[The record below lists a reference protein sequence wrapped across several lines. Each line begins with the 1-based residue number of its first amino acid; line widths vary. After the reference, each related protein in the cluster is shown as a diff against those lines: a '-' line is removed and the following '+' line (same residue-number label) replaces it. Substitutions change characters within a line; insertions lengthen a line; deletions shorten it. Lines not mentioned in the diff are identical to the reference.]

1 MVQLG
6 QFMRLVANINMTAPA
21 LQTQITINRV
31 LNLTGGMTMVVSDLH
46 GDRDAFARYAGRFL
60 QLHNRKRAQRLLFLG
75 DLIHSDGP
83 EGQDASLQIITD
95 ILRMRAT
102 LGPETV
108 IALLGN
114 HEMPHLY
121 GVLLRKGQYEYTP
134 RFEHALSAS
143 GRRAE
148 ILAFFEQMP
157 FYVRTAAGIA
167 FTHAGPDGNA
177 IAQFE
182 ELRRFDHAAIR
193 SEYGHVLSLNPKPDE
208 LRMLYA
214 EAMGMPYEV
223 LARHY
228 LAVEGPDDP
237 RYDDLLRAFMISEH
251 SREFEVLWSALF
263 TRCEKEM
270 SPALY
275 ERILGKF
282 LEILSMGA
290 PAPQRVLVTGHIEV
304 TGGHQMVTPY
314 HLRLASAKHAT
325 PREAGEYFLF
335 DAAQSVESAEDLVD
349 KLGSVFK

>member
-1 MVQLG
+1 
-6 QFMRLVANINMTAPA
+6 
-21 LQTQITINRV
+21 
-31 LNLTGGMTMVVSDLH
+31 
-46 GDRDAFARYAGRFL
+46 
-60 QLHNRKRAQRLLFLG
+60 LLFLG

-83 EGQDASLQIITD
+83 EDQDASLQIVTD
-95 ILRMRAT
+95 IMRMRAT

-108 IALLGN
+108 VVLLGN

-121 GVLLRKGQYEYTP
+121 SVLLRKGQYEYTP
-134 RFEHALSAS
+134 RFEKSLSAS

-148 ILAFFEQMP
+148 ILAFFEQLP
-157 FYVRTAAGIA
+157 FYVRTAAGVA
-167 FTHAGPDGNA
+167 FTHAGPDGTA

-193 SEYGHVLSLNPKPDE
+193 SEYTHVLSLNPKPDQ
-208 LRMLYA
+208 LRTLYS

-263 TRCEKEM
+263 TRCEKEL

-282 LEILSMGA
+282 LETLSVGA
-290 PAPQRVLVTGHIEV
+290 SATQRVLVTGHIDV
-304 TGGHQMVTPY
+304 LGGHQLVTPS
-314 HLRLASAKHAT
+314 HLRLASAKHAL
-325 PREAGEYFLF
+325 PREVGEYLLF
-335 DAAQSVESAEDLVD
+335 DAAQPVESAEELVGR
-349 KLGSVFK
+349 LGSVFKEAEKR

>member
-1 MVQLG
+1 
-6 QFMRLVANINMTAPA
+6 MTVSAA
-21 LQTQITINRV
+21 QTNVTINRI
-31 LNLTGGMTMVVSDLH
+31 LDLTSGVTMVVSDLH

-83 EGQDASLQIITD
+83 EDQDASLQIVTD
-95 ILRMRAT
+95 IMRMRAT
-102 LGPETV
+102 LGPEAV

-121 GVLLRKGQYEYTP
+121 GVLLRRGQYEYTP
-134 RFEHALSAS
+134 RFERSLSAS
-143 GRRAE
+143 GRRAD

-157 FYVRTAAGIA
+157 FYVRTAAGVA
-167 FTHAGPDGNA
+167 FTHAGPDGTA

-193 SEYGHVLSLNPKPDE
+193 SEYTHALSLNPKPDR
-208 LRMLYA
+208 LRELYA

-228 LAVEGPDDP
+228 LAVEGPDDT
-237 RYDDLLRAFMISEH
+237 RYDDLVRAFMISEH
-251 SREFEVLWSALF
+251 SREFEVLWNALF
-263 TRCEKEM
+263 TRCEKEL

-282 LEILSMGA
+282 LETLSAEA
-290 PAPQRVLVTGHIEV
+290 PAPQRILVTGHIDV
-304 TGGHQMVTPY
+304 VSGHQLVTPY
-314 HLRLASAKHAT
+314 HLRIASAKHAS
-325 PREAGEYFLF
+325 PREAGEYLLF
-335 DAAQSVESAEDLVD
+335 DAAQSIESAEELINH
-349 KLGSVFK
+349 LSSVFK

>member
-1 MVQLG
+1 MTVSAAQTSVSIN
-6 QFMRLVANINMTAPA
+6 RLVD
-21 LQTQITINRV
+21 
-31 LNLTGGMTMVVSDLH
+31 LTGGVTMVVTDLH

-60 QLHNRKRAQRLLFLG
+60 QLHNRKRAHRLLLLG

-83 EGQDASLQIITD
+83 EDQDASLQIITD
-95 ILRMRAT
+95 VMRMRAT

-108 IALLGN
+108 IVLLGK

-121 GVLLRKGQYEYTP
+121 GILLRKGQYEYTP
-134 RFEHALSAS
+134 RFERALSAS
-143 GRRAE
+143 GRRDE
-148 ILAFFEQMP
+148 VLAFFEQMP
-157 FYVRTAAGIA
+157 FYVRTTAGVS
-167 FTHAGPDGNA
+167 FTHAGPDGTA

-193 SEYGHVLSLNPKPDE
+193 SEYNDVLALNPKPDQ
-208 LRMLYA
+208 LRSMYG

-228 LAVEGPDDP
+228 LAVNGPDDP

-263 TRCEKEM
+263 TRCEKEL

-282 LEILSMGA
+282 LETLSAGA
-290 PAPQRVLVTGHIEV
+290 PEPQRVLVTGHIDV
-304 TGGHQMVTPY
+304 TGGHQLVTPR
-314 HLRLASAKHAT
+314 HLRLASAKHAN
-325 PREAGEYFLF
+325 PREAGEYLLF
-335 DAAQSVESAEDLVD
+335 DADQPVESAEDLVSR
-349 KLGSVFK
+349 LGTVFKEAERR